1 VNQLNNE
8 NLNSFYASPGFTG
21 GVLLPNMFDRLVLL
35 LNSISI
41 ICTVFIFYLY
51 QRQKIN
57 VMLRTCCATV
67 LLKNFVIFSGVFVNR
82 ESGQPLFQAAL
93 ISYCSVCIHAHL
105 SLMMLNNC
113 IMALG
118 WQKKVFKSSFC
129 KTWMFILIAF
139 LYPTIP
145 CLMIATTL
153 LTDFH
158 LRTIEVGSFIN
169 VVSDEYGIYTSCH
182 CALFFIPGIFCAY
195 YLLYRILKSRVKLG
209 KFTSQIGKRELLQYS
224 FAISLYFLYGLVSLI
239 PYSKARIMAEAFID
253 SSPISTKQ
261 SIVHV
266 FSSSFG
272 ILIFVMYGFSS
283 SAKKEYTKMYSL
295 LRKKNHLTSRR
306 MSTVPLIEQS
316 SNNNTAT
323 NYK

>member
-1 VNQLNNE
+1 
-8 NLNSFYASPGFTG
+8 
-21 GVLLPNMFDRLVLL
+21 MFDRLVLL
-35 LNSISI
+35 LNSISV
-41 ICTVFIFYLY
+41 ICAAFILYLY

-67 LLKNFVIFSGVFVNR
+67 LLKSFVIFLGTFVDR
-82 ESGQPLFQAAL
+82 KATGQPLFQATL

-129 KTWMFILIAF
+129 KTWMFILISF

-153 LTDFH
+153 LTDSQ
-158 LRTIEVGSFIN
+158 LKTIGIGSFIN
-169 VVSDEYGIYTSCH
+169 VVNDDYGIYTSCH
-182 CALFFIPGIFCAY
+182 CALFFLPGIFCAY

-209 KFTSQIGKRELLQYS
+209 KFTSQIGKKELLQYS

-239 PYSKARIMAEAFID
+239 PYNTERFKDKGAGQFFPQLDAALT
-253 SSPISTKQ
+253 TKRS
-261 SIVHV
+261 SIVHL

-272 ILIFVMYGFSS
+272 ILIFVMYGSSS
-283 SAKKEYTKMYSL
+283 SAKKEYMKMYSL
-295 LRKKNHLTSRR
+295 LRKKNHILTSRR
-306 MSTVPLIEQS
+306 MSTVPLIEQPS
-316 SNNNTAT
+316 SNNDSGGSNMAN
-323 NYK
+323 NYKLGGATTESM